1 MKKIFILTGEPS
13 GDKLASTVIS
23 RLKQK
28 HSDVE
33 FLSVGGPHL
42 NALGVKSIYDLKN
55 ITYIGFTSVILNIFK
70 IRNKINETVDEIIK
84 FKPDILFSVDSPD
97 FTLRVAEKVKKINPN
112 IKTIHYVAP
121 QVWVWREG
129 RIKKF
134 KKFLDHILL
143 LFNFEKKYFDKENIK
158 TTFVGHPLLEK
169 NVKSKIDL
177 SNLIPKNK
185 KIISLFAGSRSS
197 ETSVLL
203 PILIDFIKLMN
214 GKFNDYLFVFHTT
227 EENKN
232 YVIDNIKIANLDNI
246 QVISEE
252 NVKSQILLNSVFAVS
267 KSGTVSL
274 EICNAKI
281 PSIIIYKMNFLNFLI
296 VKFLVKIKYAN
307 IINIINNKE
316 VIPEL
321 IQNECNSKEIF
332 KSVVYFLKNP
342 ALMDKQ
348 INDFTNTLGKIRSK
362 TSSADEVSS
371 VLSAIQVYFIQK
383 SEIKKRKV
391 IRKKNLKIYAK

>member
-23 RLKQK
+23 KLKQNN
-28 HSDVE
+28 SDIE
-33 FLSVGGPHL
+33 YSCVGGQHL
-42 NALGVKSIYDLKN
+42 NSLGIKSIYDLKEV
-55 ITYIGFTSVILNIFK
+55 TYIGFTSVLLNLFK
-70 IRNKINETVDEIIK
+70 IKKKINETVDKIIE

-112 IKTIHYVAP
+112 IKTVHYVAP

-129 RIKKF
+129 RVKKF

-143 LFNFEKKYFDKENIK
+143 LFNFEKKYFDKENINN
-158 TTFVGHPLLEK
+158 TFVGHPLLEK
-169 NVKSKIDL
+169 SNKVKTDL
-177 SNLIPKNK
+177 SNLIKKDK

-197 ETSVLL
+197 ETGILL

-214 GKFNDYLFVFHTT
+214 VKYNDYLFVFHATD
-227 EENKN
+227 ENKSYIN
-232 YVIDNIKIANLDNI
+232 DNIKSINLDNI
-246 QVISEE
+246 EVISDK
-252 NVKSQILLNSVFAVS
+252 NIKSQILSNSVFAVS

-274 EICNAKI
+274 EICNAKV
-281 PSIIIYKMNFLNFLI
+281 PSIIIYKMNFLNFMI
-296 VKFLVKIKYAN
+296 VKLLVKIKYAN

-332 KSVVYFLKNP
+332 NSVVYLLKNP
-342 ALMDKQ
+342 SLMDKQ
-348 INDFTNTLGKIRSK
+348 INDFTNTLEEIRSK
-362 TSSADEVSS
+362 TSSAEEASS
-371 VLSAIQVYFIQK
+371 ILSKYLI
-383 SEIKKRKV
+383 
-391 IRKKNLKIYAK
+391 N